1 MLFEVWGGTRQRCGN
16 EASPSVQAIEARLAL
31 GGSPPATPTAL
42 PADTSCLPTVLNP
55 EYRHAVIAYEVSS
68 PADATLLA
76 VFLREQG
83 YEARSRGTH
92 LWATHANAADPSEE
106 RIVLGGA
113 IAAWRRE
120 HPDARIA
127 PADFEPP
134 PDKTSRST

>member
-1 MLFEVWGGTRQRCGN
+1 MPVTTRHCLNAVARRRPTRN
-16 EASPSVQAIEARLAL
+16 ENREKKPTAP
-31 GGSPPATPTAL
+31 GGSRPATPTAL

-106 RIVLGGA
+106 RLVLGGA

-127 PADFEPP
+127 PADYEPP
-134 PDKTSRST
+134 PDMTSRST

>member
-1 MLFEVWGGTRQRCGN
+1 MPVTTRHCLNAVARRRPTRN
-16 EASPSVQAIEARLAL
+16 ENREKRPTAP
-31 GGSPPATPTAL
+31 GGSRPATPTAL

-92 LWATHANAADPSEE
+92 LWATRQRRRSQRGATRPRRCHRRLAARASRCTYRPS
-106 RIVLGGA
+106 
-113 IAAWRRE
+113 
-120 HPDARIA
+120 
-127 PADFEPP
+127 
-134 PDKTSRST
+134 